1 MDNLIK
7 PLGTEIT
14 LSTANTVANSTAVRL
29 VNIGANA
36 SLITVTVNAVASTI
50 TLRSNSEFIV
60 KKTPPDTVAA
70 NSNSIV
76 LASPVA
82 FY

>member
-1 MDNLIK
+1 MDNLLK

-14 LSTANTVANSTAVRL
+14 LTTANTVANSVAVRL

-36 SLITVTVNAVASTI
+36 SLISVVANTVTSTT
-50 TLRSNSEFIV
+50 TLRANSEIII
-60 KKTPPDTVAA
+60 KKTPQDTVAA
-70 NSNSIV
+70 NTNSII

>member
-14 LSTANTVANSTAVRL
+14 LSTANTVASSTAVRL
-29 VNIGANA
+29 TNIGANA
-36 SLITVTVNAVASTI
+36 SLITVTVNSVASTF
-50 TLRSNSEFIV
+50 TLRANSEISV
-60 KKTPPDTVAA
+60 KKTPQDTVAA

-76 LASPVA
+76 LAAPVA